1 MSETGR
7 ITQFKSQAI
16 DSKTGKKLEHLYKID
31 MSKKETVQV
40 FEKMLQ
46 PIKEAISKL
55 MTEEVMLMH
64 LWVFKSTF
72 VQQLEEQKTVINS
85 LKEDNRR
92 LESRVAILE
101 NSLKIIERKS
111 DDTEQYS
118 RRTCLRVDR
127 MPLQDKETEDEIV
140 NNLTENFRDIG
151 VHIDS
156 RSIERAHI
164 IGPVFKQT
172 KKKMARRLTTNK

>member
-1 MSETGR
+1 
-7 ITQFKSQAI
+7 
-16 DSKTGKKLEHLYKID
+16 
-31 MSKKETVQV
+31 MSKEETVKI

-64 LWVFKSTF
+64 LEGFKSTF
-72 VQQLEEQKTVINS
+72 VQQLEEQNTVMNS

-92 LESRVAILE
+92 LENRVAILE
-101 NSLKIIERKS
+101 NSLKIIERQS

-127 MPLQDKETEDEIV
+127 MPLQDKETEEEIV
-140 NNLTENFRDIG
+140 NNLVEN
-151 VHIDS
+151 V
-156 RSIERAHI
+156 
-164 IGPVFKQT
+164 
-172 KKKMARRLTTNK
+172 